1 MFKGIDSIII
11 VTFIIVLLAWVI
23 VLAKMIFGNKKQ
35 IKEST
40 KQIIVSD
47 KLQEELNL
55 IVPQKSLFNTVKES
69 NEFKFFSGV
78 ILGMAIMVLPYTF
91 TAFVLG
97 VIIGYYILKFIKN
110 D

>member
-11 VTFIIVLLAWVI
+11 VTFIIVLLAWIV
-23 VLAKMIFGNKKQ
+23 VLAKMIFGRKQ
-35 IKEST
+35 IKEPT
-40 KQIIVSD
+40 KQIIISD
-47 KLQEELNL
+47 KLQEESKS
-55 IVPQKSLFNTVKES
+55 IVSQKSLFNIIMES
-69 NEFKFFSGV
+69 SEFKFFSGV